1 MGAWPQTLPCG
12 ISAALGKTIDAMA
25 VPSYHFAFAL
35 KVAALVLCVSMQGV
49 AVAKNVA
56 LLIGVGQLK
65 DPALK
70 DSELG
75 GPPIDVESVRQ
86 TLTAQWGFAPA
97 DVHVLLN
104 AQATHDGI
112 LAEIADME
120 KRSAAGDTLLIYFSG
135 HGTSANADNN
145 SFALPYATG
154 AWVPYDLDEDSLETA
169 QRTLIIGHRDLLP
182 RLKRLDESGRFV
194 VVVSDSCYSG
204 QVVRAFG
211 FKSHGMRTRFL
222 PLRVR
227 DLGIAPNAPPPA
239 PAVTVRPPPEPY
251 PYQHVVLLSG
261 ASDSETGL
269 DISTADMM
277 AQFPTYDGQYH
288 GAFTDAF
295 LRLLKGQIVAGTFN
309 YAQGRE
315 AMYNFLEQRN
325 IQQHPQL
332 LPGIAD
338 DSHDIDAR
346 TFLASNTSAAP
357 GGGSAAPAAGPAAG
371 PATGAPAAGVPATGT
386 PAAPSHKVAELHV
399 RFEGTAAALRT
410 KIAAI
415 PGVGIVDKAGDLVVR
430 QSGATVDLLGPAGDP
445 VTSTS
450 ADDPKLLARIAAQ
463 AWLARNLPVES
474 TDTLGLRAGTE
485 PASRGNTY
493 VQCEDF
499 VFEVK
504 LQKPAFVMLL
514 DLDSDGKLKVL
525 YPASALER
533 RMLPNGV
540 AIAVPGPDPKD
551 HILVT
556 PPFGADLVTVMAFER
571 QPAFL
576 ADLTGAQAFSADSKQ
591 ADSLSQGLA
600 NTPGAISVHQVSVNT
615 YPASGKV
622 SCR

>member
-1 MGAWPQTLPCG
+1 M
-12 ISAALGKTIDAMA
+12 MA
-25 VPSYHFAFAL
+25 VSSSRLAVAL
-35 KVAALVLCVSMQGV
+35 KLAALVLCVSMQGV
-49 AVAKNVA
+49 AAAKNVA

-70 DSELG
+70 ESELG

-104 AQATHDGI
+104 KQATHDAI
-112 LAEIADME
+112 LAEIAGME
-120 KRSAAGDTLLIYFSG
+120 QRSAPGDTLLIYFSG

-145 SFALPYATG
+145 SFALPYGTG
-154 AWVPYDLDEDSLETA
+154 AWVPYDLNEDTLETA
-169 QRTLIIGHRDLLP
+169 KRTLIIGHRDLKP
-182 RLKRLDESGRFV
+182 RLQQLDKSGRFV

-211 FKSHGMRTRFL
+211 FKSHGFRTRFL

-227 DLGIAPNAPPPA
+227 DLGIAASAPPPV
-239 PAVTVRPPPEPY
+239 PAVSTRPPPEPY

-269 DISTADMM
+269 DISTADMI
-277 AQFPTYDGQYH
+277 AQFPTFDGQYH

-315 AMYNFLEQRN
+315 AMYSFLEQRN

-338 DSHDIDAR
+338 DSQDVDAR
-346 TFLASNTSAAP
+346 TFLAGSTASAVP
-357 GGGSAAPAAGPAAG
+357 GA
-371 PATGAPAAGVPATGT
+371 GAPAAAVPG
-386 PAAPSHKVAELHV
+386 APPHKAGELHV
-399 RFEGTAAALRT
+399 RLEGTAAALRT

-415 PGVGIVDKAGDLVVR
+415 QGVSIVDKRGGDLIVR
-430 QSGATVDLLGPAGDP
+430 QSGNTVDLLGPAGDP
-445 VTSTS
+445 VTSK
-450 ADDPKLLARIAAQ
+450 AAGDPNLLKRIAAQ
-463 AWLARNLPVES
+463 AWLVRNLPAQPE
-474 TDTLGLRAGTE
+474 DTLGLRADTE

-499 VFEVK
+499 WFEVK

-514 DLDSDGKLKVL
+514 ELDIDGNLKVL
-525 YPASALER
+525 YPESALER

-540 AIAVPGPDPKD
+540 AVPIPGDDPKNR
-551 HILVT
+551 ILVT
-556 PPFGADLVTVMAFER
+556 PPFGADLVTVMAFEK
-571 QPAFL
+571 QPPFL
-576 ADLTGAQAFSADSKQ
+576 ADFTGAQAFAADSKQ
-591 ADSLSQGLA
+591 ADTLSRGLS
-600 NTPGAISVHQVSVNT
+600 NTPGAVSVHQVSVNT
-615 YPASGKV
+615 YPASGSV
-622 SCR
+622 SCK